1 MLVSETLAVL
11 KKAGL
16 KDDVAVVDLTARLD
30 ILLVNSWCFCRQLVL
45 KNEMDQ
51 ISNQSMAKVLVAF
64 GRLQFSLCLLFL
76 FIVFN
81 VIIGWS
87 VDSSIIVITKII
99 GSFCILNDMSIF
111 GF

>member
-1 MLVSETLAVL
+1 
-11 KKAGL
+11 
-16 KDDVAVVDLTARLD
+16 
-30 ILLVNSWCFCRQLVL
+30 
-45 KNEMDQ
+45 MDQ

-64 GRLQFSLCLLFL
+64 VRLQFSLCLLFL

>member
-1 MLVSETLAVL
+1 MFLSIASIEKRNKV
-11 KKAGL
+11 
-16 KDDVAVVDLTARLD
+16 
-30 ILLVNSWCFCRQLVL
+30 
-45 KNEMDQ
+45 MDQ

-64 GRLQFSLCLLFL
+64 VRLQFSLCWLLL

>member
-1 MLVSETLAVL
+1 
-11 KKAGL
+11 
-16 KDDVAVVDLTARLD
+16 
-30 ILLVNSWCFCRQLVL
+30 
-45 KNEMDQ
+45 MDQ

-64 GRLQFSLCLLFL
+64 VRLQFSLCLLFL
-76 FIVFN
+76 VIVVN